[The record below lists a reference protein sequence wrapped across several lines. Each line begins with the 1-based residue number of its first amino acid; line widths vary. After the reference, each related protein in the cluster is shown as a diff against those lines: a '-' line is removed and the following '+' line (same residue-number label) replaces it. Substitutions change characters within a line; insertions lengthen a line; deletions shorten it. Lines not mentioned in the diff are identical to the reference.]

1 MHITLRSS
9 SLGASALAG
18 LVLLASLVAYGRGP
32 GAAEARESTLLD
44 QKQERGKAT
53 SDSLRFVAH
62 TEHVDAGFPSHA
74 SALELKN
81 PFERSAEAIERGS
94 QLFVAY
100 NCVDCHG
107 ADGSGAIG
115 PSLGD
120 GRWRFG
126 GSPAELFESIYQGRP
141 EGMPAWGG
149 RISDEQ
155 IWMLVSY
162 LRALPAGK
170 ELSTENFAGKTVE
183 RSGH

>member
-1 MHITLRSS
+1 MRNAGLTSW
-9 SLGASALAG
+9 GASAIAG
-18 LVLLASLVAYGRGP
+18 MVLVASLVAYGREP
-32 GAAEARESTLLD
+32 GLAEARETTSPD
-44 QKQERGKAT
+44 QAREKGNARA
-53 SDSLRFVAH
+53 DSVRFVAH
-62 TEHVDAGFPSHA
+62 PEHVDAGFPSHA
-74 SALELKN
+74 SPLELNN
-81 PFERSAEAIERGS
+81 PFEGNAEAVQRGS

-126 GSPAELFESIYQGRP
+126 GSRGELFESIYQGRP

-162 LRALPAGK
+162 LRSLPAGK
-170 ELSTENFAGKTVE
+170 DLSTENFAGRTVE